1 MEVILLEKVAN
12 LGALGDR
19 VKVRPGYGRNF
30 LLPQGKAVP
39 ATPANIESFEARRAE
54 LESAANEKLA
64 AAEARRAALAE
75 VLLEFEVNVS
85 PEGRLYGS
93 VGAREIADRLSEMG
107 LPVARHEVLLGTG
120 PLRQTGEFEVAIQL
134 HADVETTIK
143 VKVHGVG

>member
-19 VKVRPGYGRNF
+19 VKVRAGFGRNF

-39 ATPANIESFEARRAE
+39 ATPANIESFEAQRAE
-54 LESAANEKLA
+54 LEKAADDKLA
-64 AAEARRAALAE
+64 AAEARRAALAD
-75 VLLEFEVNVS
+75 VHLEFEVNVS

-93 VGAREIADRLSEMG
+93 IGAREIADRLTEMG
-107 LPVARHEVLLGTG
+107 QPVARHEVLLGAG
-120 PLRQTGEFEVAIQL
+120 PLRLTGEFEVAIQL

-143 VKVHGVG
+143 VQVRGVE